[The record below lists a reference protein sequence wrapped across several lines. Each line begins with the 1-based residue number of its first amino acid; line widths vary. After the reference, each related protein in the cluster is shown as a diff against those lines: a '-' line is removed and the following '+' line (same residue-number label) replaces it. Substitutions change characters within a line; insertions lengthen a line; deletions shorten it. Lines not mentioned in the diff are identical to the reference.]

1 MDTYIING
9 HEVEFDIFDLTSLE
23 LFESERAFA
32 MRRAEEVQNSN
43 DNTVNAVRE
52 MCEIV
57 RDFFDVLLGEGTSE
71 KLFGTRRNVMVEMS
85 ALTKFLQDVS
95 GVIDRAGTQ
104 LFASTPERP
113 RLNRQ
118 QRREAERKA
127 EREKRRQ
134 EAAQRAATKTAV
146 AAGSASEASFEA

>member
-23 LFESERAFA
+23 LFESERTFA
-32 MRRAEEVQNSN
+32 MKRAEEIQSNN
-43 DNTVNAVRE
+43 DNAVNTVRE

-71 KLFGTRRNVMVEMS
+71 KLFGTRRNIMVEMS
-85 ALTKFLQDVS
+85 ALTKFMRDVS
-95 GVIDRAGTQ
+95 SMIDRAETQ
-104 LFASTPERP
+104 FFESTSECP

-127 EREKRRQ
+127 ERERRRQ
-134 EAAQRAATKTAV
+134 EAAQCASSKAKTA
-146 AAGSASEASFEA
+146 ALGASGEPLES